1 VLESPPVKGLL
12 IKLLAGLLL
21 GAAIAF
27 SARWL
32 YFSQNP
38 KTPTVALDGVHG
50 IEFLDASCQ
59 SVQREHDRILRMPTK
74 EKFTHLYYAAKPF
87 LTCQNPARE
96 MNVSVENQLMTAL
109 AANPMCGGI
118 RFFQGYYDPKDSP
131 QKKDFSAAEWRLSL
145 DLVASSETGGVV
157 LEPSLWTLTPTSQ
170 SGSLRSMDKAAAD
183 ICTIVKKGK

>member
-1 VLESPPVKGLL
+1 MRALAIVAKLL
-12 IKLLAGLLL
+12 IGLLL

-27 SARWL
+27 TARWI
-32 YFSQNP
+32 YRSQNP
-38 KTPTVALDGVHG
+38 KPPSVALDGVHG

-59 SVQREHDRILRMPTK
+59 AVKREHDRILHLPK
-74 EKFTHLYYAAKPF
+74 QEQFAHLYYAEKPF

-96 MNVSVENQLMTAL
+96 MNVNVENQLMTAF
-109 AANPMCGGI
+109 AANPMCDGI
-118 RFFQGYYDPKDSP
+118 QFFQGYYDPKDSQ
-131 QKKDFSAAEWRLSL
+131 QKKDFLAAEWRLSI
-145 DLVASSETGGVV
+145 DLVASAETGGVV